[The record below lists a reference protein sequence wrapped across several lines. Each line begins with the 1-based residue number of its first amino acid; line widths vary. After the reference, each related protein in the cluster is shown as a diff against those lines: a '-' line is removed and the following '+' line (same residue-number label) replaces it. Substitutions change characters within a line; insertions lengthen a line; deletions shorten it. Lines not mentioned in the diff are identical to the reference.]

1 VISVTLLTKSS
12 CALCDEAKA
21 ALERVGEDFPLDVQE
36 VSVDTELGQ
45 RLASE
50 AGMVFP
56 PAVLVAGEPFSYG
69 RHSEKK
75 LRRHLQR
82 QTS

>member
-1 VISVTLLTKSS
+1 MISVTLLTKSS

-21 ALERVGEDFPLDVQE
+21 ALERVGKDFPLDVQE

-50 AGMVFP
+50 AGVVFP
-56 PAVLVAGEPFSYG
+56 PAVLVAGEPFS
-69 RHSEKK
+69 
-75 LRRHLQR
+75 
-82 QTS
+82 